1 MCNAPVLDQ
10 RSDYPLIKRV
20 RDQSDLISSSSSK
33 TEEMSSTS
41 NNSGQVRERLRRAL
55 ELLNSRFT
63 NSSNGLERFRGALAE
78 LNLPELQAIESVRR
92 DNTASLSTL
101 LQTYEQFA
109 VPIQPVNS
117 RPQPLRA
124 DETSG
129 PQLQRL
135 GILGLPD
142 EILTKISENVTNW
155 SPYYPVIG
163 LLDLDERNVD
173 DIKNLRL
180 TCRRLYNT
188 SSHLLQASATV
199 HLDPLS
205 IARLNR
211 LTNLPIISRGVV
223 KVRVIL
229 AFYESEL
236 ASSIHRFVSHNYGK
250 LRDTVNM
257 YRQSDNGD
265 LSLLQRPGSREK
277 LDKMA
282 NILDSWERFLRG
294 EPDFHSGSEE
304 LLVYFRL
311 LLKAHA
317 EYQYRFAVQERLLKD
332 ATFEQVIA
340 AAIAKMLCLKRMEI
354 ADVDEW
360 ELSPGDFLDL
370 PSDPD
375 AFKET
380 LLLRMRWDEARRSN
394 WSVVF
399 PYSRR
404 RS

>member
-1 MCNAPVLDQ
+1 
-10 RSDYPLIKRV
+10 
-20 RDQSDLISSSSSK
+20 
-33 TEEMSSTS
+33 MSSTS

-354 ADVDEW
+354 ADVDEL